1 MAHQHGA
8 LYPLLGILY
17 LFQNIHKLGPQF
29 MRSLLVSFL
38 TTLAI
43 VLPISAF
50 TFKFQ
55 RRLIYYF
62 LRIFLFSFS
71 FYDQSIKA
79 DSFMGHNMST
89 LSALILTVGE
99 TSVLV
104 ALVMGEVF
112 KKERAKGLFKAVI
125 KGSSV
130 TFGPLAT
137 VAHDHPQLK
146 DDKKHKKGSDV
157 DELDDSEDSINVA
170 TKESSKETKRR
181 KRDRVKSA
189 SLRASQR
196 ILLWFLTLPLNFFP
210 LAGQVAFC
218 YINGRARVPD
228 IHRKYFDLKGMTDN
242 ERKDWIKKREH
253 HYVAFGFVCQAL
265 ELVPVLGIF
274 FSFTNTIA
282 AALWA
287 IDLEQD
293 QDALRNKKLLED
305 AYASE
310 E

>member
-1 MAHQHGA
+1 M
-8 LYPLLGILY
+8 
-17 LFQNIHKLGPQF
+17 
-29 MRSLLVSFL
+29 
-38 TTLAI
+38 AI

-50 TFKFQ
+50 TFKYQ
-55 RRLIYYF
+55 RRLIYYL

-71 FYDQSIKA
+71 FFNQSTNV
-79 DSFMGHNMST
+79 DSFMGHSMST
-89 LSALILTVGE
+89 WSSIILTVGE

-112 KKERAKGLFKAVI
+112 KKERSKGLFKSVI

-137 VAHDHPQLK
+137 IDHHHHQLK
-146 DDKKHKKGSDV
+146 RSKKYKKSSDV

-181 KRDRVKSA
+181 KRDRVRSA
-189 SLRASQR
+189 SLRAGQR
-196 ILLWFLTLPLNFFP
+196 VLLWFMTLPLNFFP

-218 YINGRARVPD
+218 YINGKARVPD
-228 IHRKYFDLKGMTDN
+228 IHRRYFDVKGMTDK

-253 HYVAFGFVCQAL
+253 HYIGFGFACQAL

-287 IDLEQD
+287 IDLEQE